1 MGGVDGVA
9 FFRNWNQPRV
19 APPNLPRAQAQ
30 AALTWQEM
38 TSPGPAVHLRGRGQV
53 RSPERSRESQF
64 PGRGGR

>member
-19 APPNLPRAQAQ
+19 AAPNLPRAQAL

-53 RSPERSRESQF
+53 RSSERSRESQF